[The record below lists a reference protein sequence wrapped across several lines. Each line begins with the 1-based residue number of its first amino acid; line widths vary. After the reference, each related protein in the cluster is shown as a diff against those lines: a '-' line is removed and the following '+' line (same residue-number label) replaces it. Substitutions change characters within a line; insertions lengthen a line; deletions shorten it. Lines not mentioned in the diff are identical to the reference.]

1 MSDINNNWKAAPILG
16 EYFPQK
22 EEKPLW
28 ESAPVVKEVSPFMA
42 AGKGLAA
49 GLANVGLTA
58 RDLTGQ
64 GLTML
69 GADRMGR
76 YMSEPIPGAR
86 RGLSLEMGPYREQ
99 YPALTGTGELAGEI
113 VGTAPVGFALGGLPG
128 LSPATR
134 AAFRTGGMNFGGP
147 LTAGNVAVRALGGGT
162 VGAGSAALTGDDVG
176 TAAGVGAALPFGL
189 QAGARA
195 AQVVYNSLKPIFAPS
210 SVAVNALREAGGDG
224 LENALRQSQSTP
236 TTPGFRPTLTERAI
250 EGGLVSPTLGAL
262 EARSAVSSTKAN
274 QAAVQAARERV
285 SALEAQKA
293 RIDEVIAQRQANNL
307 PPGDLTKMQAEL
319 SRSLER
325 ESAGLIQQA
334 GNLLGRSQQLGAT
347 LPQGQAVAGQSL
359 IDLARAERKA
369 FTPILREK
377 YENAFELAG
386 NTRID
391 VTPIVE
397 KAEEILGQRLV
408 DIKPANAPATVRALV
423 DMRPAPPAA
432 TPVGSG
438 KISSKMV
445 QAPSA
450 PAQVPGATL
459 EQLDALRKA
468 INQDIAAATTSSD
481 PTAAQKLRFL
491 GQLHPLL
498 DEAAQ
503 ASRLTPETK
512 KAYQDALDTYR
523 TVNVPK
529 FKTGVASDVMRDTSK
544 NQSKLLPDDVVGKF
558 VANETN
564 AQQFLTTYGRNPSAV
579 QSLQEG
585 FADMFRA
592 RVIDPVTKTVKPDA
606 AAKFLQDNKPVIDL
620 LQRNG
625 VDIQSSLQAVQQRAA
640 QLTEGMADLTK
651 QAETIRKKIPTGD
664 PKDLVTYLL
673 KSGPDME
680 FTLSKLSPA
689 GKSALADEVVTRMN
703 SMSPDEAMKFLT
715 NNSKTITKAVGGKD
729 AFASMMDLSKWR
741 VETANIE
748 KSMPKNIGPTIAVGT
763 GNATPEQLT
772 DLVTLA
778 KDIKRMQYASETA
791 KAGLG
796 TSSPAARTL
805 GTETAQQGGVSAS
818 QIPTL
823 LDYKVTVAKTIWQ
836 KLEQKVNARAASQ
849 LAHYMVTDPDAA
861 LKALEAQTKR
871 RAMFT
876 PSPAASA
883 AVRSTVPRAIN
894 LYGGENQN
902 ALSQ

>member
-1 MSDINNNWKAAPILG
+1 MSDNWKEAQILG

-49 GLANVGLTA
+49 GIANVGLSA
-58 RDLTGQ
+58 RDLAGQ

-69 GADRMGR
+69 GADRMGQ
-76 YMSEPIPGAR
+76 YMSEPIPAAR
-86 RGLSLEMGPYREQ
+86 QGLSVEMAPYREQ
-99 YPALTGTGELAGEI
+99 YPGLTGAGELVGEV

-128 LSPATR
+128 LSPTAR
-134 AAFRTGGMNFGGP
+134 AAFRTGGMNFGP
-147 LTAGNVAVRALGGGT
+147 LSMGNVALRALAGGS

-176 TAAGVGAALPFGL
+176 TAAGFGAALPFGL

-195 AQVVYNSLKPIFAPS
+195 AQGVYNSLKPIFAPS
-210 SVAVNALREAGGDG
+210 SVALNALREAGGDG
-224 LENALRQSQSTP
+224 LETALRQSQGTA

-250 EGGLVSPTLGAL
+250 EGGLVNPSLAAL
-262 EARSAVSSTKAN
+262 EARSAVSSPEAN
-274 QAAVQAARERV
+274 RAAVQAARERV

-293 RIDEVIAQRQANNL
+293 RIDAAIAQKQANNL
-307 PPGDLTKMQAEL
+307 PPGDLTKVQNEL

-325 ESAGLIQQA
+325 EYAGLIQQSE
-334 GNLLGRSQQLGAT
+334 GLLGQSRQLGAT
-347 LPQGQAVAGQSL
+347 LPEGQAAAGQSL
-359 IDLARAERKA
+359 IDLARAEREA
-369 FTPILREK
+369 FTPTLRAK
-377 YENAFELAG
+377 YNNAFKLAG
-386 NTRID
+386 DTRID
-391 VTPIVE
+391 VTPIIE

-408 DIKPANAPATVRALV
+408 DIKPANAPATVRALA

-438 KISSKMV
+438 KISGRMM
-445 QAPSA
+445 QGPSA
-450 PAQVPGATL
+450 PAPIPGATL

-498 DEAAQ
+498 DDVAQ
-503 ASRLTPETK
+503 ASKLSP
-512 KAYQDALDTYR
+512 KAKAAYTDALNTYR
-523 TVNVPK
+523 TVSVPR
-529 FKTGVASDVMRDTSK
+529 FRTGVASDVMRDTSK

-564 AQQFLTTYGRNPSAV
+564 AQQFLTTYGRNPQAV
-579 QSLQEG
+579 QSLQDG

-592 RVIDPVTKTVKPDA
+592 RVIDPVTKAVKPEA

-640 QLTEGMADLTK
+640 QLSEGMADLTK
-651 QAETIRKKIPTGD
+651 QAEAVRKKIPTGD
-664 PKDLVTYLL
+664 PKDLVTHLL
-673 KSGPDME
+673 KSGPDMD

-689 GKSALADEVVTRMN
+689 GKSALADEVVTRLN
-703 SMSPDEAMKFLT
+703 SMSPDEAMKYLT
-715 NNSKTITKAVGGKD
+715 SNSATITKAVGGKD
-729 AFASMMDLSKWR
+729 SFASMMDLVKWR
-741 VETANIE
+741 VEASNIE
-748 KSMPKNIGPTIAVGT
+748 KSMPKNIGPTIAVDT

-772 DLVTLA
+772 DLMVLA
-778 KDIKRMQYASETA
+778 RDIKRMQYASETA
-791 KAGLG
+791 RSGLG
-796 TSSPAARTL
+796 VTSPVARAL
-805 GTETAQQGGVSAS
+805 GTESAQQGGVSAS

-823 LDYKVTVAKTIWQ
+823 LDYKVSIAKNIWQ

-849 LAHYMVTDPDAA
+849 LAHYMITDPDAA
-861 LKALEAQTKR
+861 LRALEAQTR
-871 RAMFT
+871 RRTMLT
-876 PSPAASA
+876 PPPAVSNA
-883 AVRSTVPRAIN
+883 AKGATSRAITN
-894 LYGGENQN
+894 LYGGSLNEN
-902 ALSQ
+902 ALTQ